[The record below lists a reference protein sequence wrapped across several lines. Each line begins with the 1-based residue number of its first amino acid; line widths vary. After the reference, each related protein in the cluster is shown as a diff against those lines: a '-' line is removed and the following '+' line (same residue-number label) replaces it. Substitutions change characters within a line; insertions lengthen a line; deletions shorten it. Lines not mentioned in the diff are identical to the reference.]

1 MEHAVETGLGGL
13 MGLLILA
20 IIGLVIG
27 AVAKALT
34 PGPDPGGWF
43 ATILLGIAGS
53 WVGAFFAG
61 AARHR
66 AGTGDGPR
74 LRGPGLDPTAADLPH
89 GQASRLIGRRSRSRL
104 QPVISNVTP

>member
-27 AVAKALT
+27 AVAKVLT

-61 AARHR
+61 LL
-66 AGTGDGPR
+66 GIGQ
-74 LRGPGLDPTAADLPH
+74 GLAMALVFAVL
-89 GQASRLIGRRSRSRL
+89 GSILLLLIYRMVRR
-104 QPVISNVTP
+104 PA

>member
-27 AVAKALT
+27 AVAKVLT

-53 WVGAFFAG
+53 WVGGFLAELLGLGQGMVMALVFAVLG
-61 AARHR
+61 SI
-66 AGTGDGPR
+66 
-74 LRGPGLDPTAADLPH
+74 LLL
-89 GQASRLIGRRSRSRL
+89 LIYRTIRR
-104 QPVISNVTP
+104 PA